1 MAIDS
6 VNSAAP
12 IITGATIGA
21 AVGGA
26 ATWKGAPV
34 VAKKFAEAQ
43 DTFVRN
49 AAKNYVEKNS
59 LTYNKLMQEAASK
72 ESIEAFAKNNNLDVK
87 AAYKKISSSA
97 RAIFKAPA
105 KGEAL
110 KEFIGKHKI
119 LNKVVEFTKTH
130 KKSTIAIGAAA
141 VAVVGGI
148 IGKVIADKKAE

>member
-34 VAKKFAEAQ
+34 VAKKFAQAQ
-43 DTFVRN
+43 DTFVKQAVDNFIQKHKDGCN
-49 AAKNYVEKNS
+49 ALTQKGVNENLKKLTDGTVKNDAV
-59 LTYNKLMQEAASK
+59 
-72 ESIEAFAKNNNLDVK
+72 
-87 AAYKKISSSA
+87 
-97 RAIFKAPA
+97 
-105 KGEAL
+105 
-110 KEFIGKHKI
+110 KEFIGQHKI

-130 KKSTIAIGAAA
+130 KKSTITIGA
-141 VAVVGGI
+141 VAVGLIGGL

>member
-26 ATWKGAPV
+26 ATWKGAPIL
-34 VAKKFAEAQ
+34 ASKFAENMDVYVGQAKDKAFDKLVDAGITKKNKIAKALEKVGQKASQ
-43 DTFVRN
+43 DF
-49 AAKNYVEKNS
+49 KNS
-59 LTYNKLMQEAASK
+59 
-72 ESIEAFAKNNNLDVK
+72 
-87 AAYKKISSSA
+87 
-97 RAIFKAPA
+97 
-105 KGEAL
+105 
-110 KEFIGKHKI
+110 HKI

-141 VAVVGGI
+141 LAVVGGI